1 MEKISIEV
9 LLTGGTIGSAVK
21 GGMISPAG
29 SPAEKLKASY
39 KNAGGK
45 AEFEFVSPYTI
56 LSENLNADNINAL
69 VSSAL
74 GAYKSGYDKII
85 ICHGTDTLQYSAA
98 AVLYALAGAHCSCVF
113 VSAAKPLDA
122 EGTNGFDNFC
132 AAAAFLENTDM
143 PGVYAAYKNGGENA
157 KILPAARLALHAEG
171 GESLNCVNGEYAAEF
186 INGKIIPNPQFV
198 FAESKN
204 IGFPVHFKNFSGV
217 EIITAAP
224 GQEYAPCKSGTRA
237 AILKPYHSG
246 TLNTASADF
255 RKFCQNAKERNI
267 PLFAVDIKPGA
278 QYESS
283 FEFEKLGI
291 IPIEGAA
298 FAATYIKLWL
308 AGGKK
313 GKELEQFIKTSF
325 AGEL

>member
-1 MEKISIEV
+1 MKIRV

-21 GGMISPAG
+21 NGAISPSG
-29 SPAEKLKASY
+29 SPAEKLEADY
-39 KNAGGK
+39 RRRGGR
-45 AEFEFVSPYTI
+45 AELDFVSPFTI
-56 LSENLNADNINAL
+56 LSEDLCADDLNTLTESVRRACE
-69 VSSAL
+69 
-74 GAYKSGYDKII
+74 SGFEKLI